1 MRNNHENN
9 IFLIQQGHGYIA
21 NIDRILMLNEKIE
34 YEVLSN
40 YKKIN
45 FDDYDKVY
53 LVTFNLNQIGPL
65 REFLIGTNIFN
76 EFKIE
81 RFSYIKEFKSSTGHS
96 GIYLYEI
103 NKNQSMF
110 LSKDKKQTEY
120 EINTQDYS
128 LNKIITKNFSGVISL
143 KCDREKLEFI
153 TSNNDHSVFTFDFK
167 KQNENGMYYFEDIF
181 EKFNGKYKKN
191 VNKLTLTGEENLKQ
205 QESIIYSNS
214 LFTSKKKLNQKIN
227 YEFKEN
233 IKKFYIKFS
242 YIFNDP
248 RKKTICL

>member
-1 MRNNHENN
+1 
-9 IFLIQQGHGYIA
+9 
-21 NIDRILMLNEKIE
+21 
-34 YEVLSN
+34 
-40 YKKIN
+40 
-45 FDDYDKVY
+45 

-103 NKNQSMF
+103 NKNQEVF
-110 LSKDKKQTEY
+110 LSKDRKQTEY
-120 EINTQDYS
+120 EINTEEYS

-143 KCDREKLEFI
+143 KCDKEKLEFI

-191 VNKLTLTGEENLKQ
+191 VNKLTLTGKENLKQ
-205 QESIIYSNS
+205 QESLIYSNS

-242 YIFNDP
+242 Y
-248 RKKTICL
+248 